1 MKREDLLK
9 LDGMTEALADAVI
22 DAYKGY
28 VPKSRFDEVNE
39 AKKQA
44 EALITERDN
53 QISELKK
60 SEGANDEL
68 KKQIEQLQAENAK
81 SAETLKQTKIDS
93 AIALALKDA
102 GARNIKAVLPFIT
115 ANELN
120 EDGTVKGLDEQIKSL
135 KEGEN
140 SFLFNSEKKTDV
152 TKLAGATPVVGAKNT
167 ANGAI
172 TKEQFNRMN
181 YKQRVELKL
190 NQPDV
195 YDNFVKEDMEYLL

>member
-9 LDGMTEALADAVI
+9 LDGMTETLADAVI

-68 KKQIEQLQAENAK
+68 KKQIEQLQAENTK
-81 SAETLKQTKIDS
+81 NAEALKQTKIDS

-120 EDGTVKGLDEQIKSL
+120 DDGTVKGLDEQIKSL
-135 KEGEN
+135 KESEN

-195 YDNFVKEDMEYLL
+195 YNEFVKEDME

>member
-9 LDGMTEALADAVI
+9 LDGMTETLADAVI

-81 SAETLKQTKIDS
+81 NAEALKQTKIDS

-120 EDGTVKGLDEQIKSL
+120 DDGTVKGLDEQIKSL

-140 SFLFNSEKKTDV
+140 SFLFNSEKKTDA

-167 ANGAI
+167 ANGTI

-181 YKQRVELKL
+181 YKQRVDLKL

-195 YDNFVKEDMEYLL
+195 YNEFVKEDME

>member
-9 LDGMTEALADAVI
+9 LDGMTETLADAVI

-60 SEGANDEL
+60 SEDANDEL

-81 SAETLKQTKIDS
+81 NAETLKQTKIDS

-152 TKLAGATPVVGAKNT
+152 NKLAGATPVVGAKTT
-167 ANGAI
+167 ANGTI

-195 YDNFVKEDMEYLL
+195 YDGFVKEDME

>member
-9 LDGMTEALADAVI
+9 LDGMTETLADAVI

-81 SAETLKQTKIDS
+81 NAETLKQTKIDS

-135 KEGEN
+135 KESEN

-152 TKLAGATPVVGAKNT
+152 NKLAGATPVVGAKTT
-167 ANGAI
+167 ANGTI

-195 YDNFVKEDMEYLL
+195 YDGFVKEDME

>member
-9 LDGMTEALADAVI
+9 LDGMTETLADAVI

-81 SAETLKQTKIDS
+81 NAETLKQTKIDS

-152 TKLAGATPVVGAKNT
+152 NKLAGATPVVGAKTT
-167 ANGAI
+167 ANGTI

-195 YDNFVKEDMEYLL
+195 YDGFVKEDLE

>member
-9 LDGMTEALADAVI
+9 LDGMTETLADAVI

-81 SAETLKQTKIDS
+81 NAETLKQTKIDS

-152 TKLAGATPVVGAKNT
+152 NKLAGATPVVGAKTT
-167 ANGAI
+167 ANGTI

-190 NQPDV
+190 TQPDV
-195 YDNFVKEDMEYLL
+195 YDGFVKEDME

>member
-9 LDGMTEALADAVI
+9 LDGMTETLADAVI

-81 SAETLKQTKIDS
+81 SAE
-93 AIALALKDA
+93 
-102 GARNIKAVLPFIT
+102 
-115 ANELN
+115 
-120 EDGTVKGLDEQIKSL
+120 SL
-135 KEGEN
+135 
-140 SFLFNSEKKTDV
+140 
-152 TKLAGATPVVGAKNT
+152 
-167 ANGAI
+167 
-172 TKEQFNRMN
+172 
-181 YKQRVELKL
+181 
-190 NQPDV
+190 
-195 YDNFVKEDMEYLL
+195 

>member
-60 SEGANDEL
+60 SESANDEL

-81 SAETLKQTKIDS
+81 NAETLKQTKIDS

-120 EDGTVKGLDEQIKSL
+120 EDGTVKDLDEQIKSL

-167 ANGAI
+167 ANGVI

-190 NQPDV
+190 SQPDV
-195 YDNFVKEDMEYLL
+195 YDEFVKEDME

>member
-9 LDGMTEALADAVI
+9 LDGMTETLADAVI

-81 SAETLKQTKIDS
+81 NAETLKQTKIDS

-152 TKLAGATPVVGAKNT
+152 NKLAGATPVVGAKTT
-167 ANGAI
+167 ANGTI

-195 YDNFVKEDMEYLL
+195 YDGFVKESME

>member
-9 LDGMTEALADAVI
+9 LDGMTETLADAVI

-81 SAETLKQTKIDS
+81 NAETLKQTKIDS

-152 TKLAGATPVVGAKNT
+152 NKLAGATPVVGAKTT
-167 ANGAI
+167 ANGTI

-195 YDNFVKEDMEYLL
+195 YDGFVKEDME

>member
-9 LDGMTEALADAVI
+9 LDGMTETLADAVI

-44 EALITERDN
+44 EALIAERDN

-60 SEGANDEL
+60 SEGANDDL

-81 SAETLKQTKIDS
+81 SAEALKQTKINS

-102 GARNIKAVLPFIT
+102 GARNSKAVLPFIT

-152 TKLAGATPVVGAKNT
+152 TKLAGARPVVGAKNT
-167 ANGAI
+167 ANGTI

-195 YDNFVKEDMEYLL
+195 YDEFVKEDME